1 MTDINKQKFLTEL
14 GKLLTFMYEE
24 DRQLALS
31 IYDEVFEQAED
42 EQAVLSALVSPTR
55 QAVIIARAYNAKERK
70 LQIHSQSREGEEY
83 YDPAE
88 DVPDFVRAIEDTV
101 PFDFTYTPE
110 PVSED
115 QISLF
120 DEGAEVQSVDEPE
133 DDSVVSEQTAAEE
146 EIPVEEA
153 EEINEEKAEENLV
166 SEENQEAEVSEE
178 DSQEEVPEE
187 NSQEEAPEEDSQ
199 EEVPEENSQEEVPEE
214 DSQEEATEEE
224 SEDTEKD
231 TEESGNDVE
240 DKEETTEPEAQKQ
253 LSQDEKTEAFIKD
266 FEIKPAPVEAFE
278 NEETEADAEEE
289 DSIYTGETISKPRIF
304 LLILYILFA
313 VPITAVGIVLLLVP
327 TLLALALAIA
337 FISAGSV
344 LLAATF
350 SGFAVFADIMVML
363 GAALIVLALGLLLL
377 WLFIWFIGGAMASLV
392 RSVLD
397 LAHKWCYKEVP
408 AV

>member
-70 LQIHSQSREGEEY
+70 LQIYSQSRDGEGY

-110 PVSED
+110 FVSED

-120 DEGAEVQSVDEPE
+120 EEESEVQSADEPE
-133 DDSVVSEQTAAEE
+133 DDSVVPEQATVEE
-146 EIPVEEA
+146 EIPVEETE
-153 EEINEEKAEENLV
+153 EEIHEEKAEENVV

-178 DSQEEVPEE
+178 DSHAETP
-187 NSQEEAPEEDSQ
+187 
-199 EEVPEENSQEEVPEE
+199 
-214 DSQEEATEEE
+214 EEE

-231 TEESGNDVE
+231 TEESGSDFE
-240 DKEETTEPEAQKQ
+240 DKEENTELEAQKQ
-253 LSQDEKTEAFIKD
+253 LSQDEKTEAFIKE
-266 FEIKPAPVEAFE
+266 FEIKPAPVEASEDEE
-278 NEETEADAEEE
+278 NESEEEEE

-313 VPITAVGIVLLLVP
+313 VPITAAGVVLLLIP
-327 TLLALALAIA
+327 TMLCLTLAIA

>member
-70 LQIHSQSREGEEY
+70 LQIYSQSRDGEEY

-120 DEGAEVQSVDEPE
+120 DEGSEVQSANEPE

-153 EEINEEKAEENLV
+153 EEITEEKAEENVV

-178 DSQEEVPEE
+178 GSQEEVPEE
-187 NSQEEAPEEDSQ
+187 NSPEEAPEEDSQ
-199 EEVPEENSQEEVPEE
+199 EETP
-214 DSQEEATEEE
+214 EEE

-231 TEESGNDVE
+231 TEESGNNVE
-240 DKEETTEPEAQKQ
+240 DKEKNTEPEAQKQ
-253 LSQDEKTEAFIKD
+253 LSQDEKTEAFIRE
-266 FEIKPAPVEAFE
+266 FEIKPAPVEASKD
-278 NEETEADAEEE
+278 EETEAEDEEE
-289 DSIYTGETISKPRIF
+289 DSIYTGETVSKPRIF
-304 LLILYILFA
+304 LLMLYILFA

-363 GAALIVLALGLLLL
+363 GAALIVLSLGLLLL

>member
-70 LQIHSQSREGEEY
+70 LQIYSQSRDGEGY

-110 PVSED
+110 FVSED

-120 DEGAEVQSVDEPE
+120 EEESEVQSADEPE
-133 DDSVVSEQTAAEE
+133 DDSVVPEQATVEE
-146 EIPVEEA
+146 EIPVEETE
-153 EEINEEKAEENLV
+153 EEIHEEKAEENVV

-178 DSQEEVPEE
+178 DSHAETP
-187 NSQEEAPEEDSQ
+187 
-199 EEVPEENSQEEVPEE
+199 
-214 DSQEEATEEE
+214 EEE

-231 TEESGNDVE
+231 TEESGSDFE
-240 DKEETTEPEAQKQ
+240 DKEENTELEAQKQ
-253 LSQDEKTEAFIKD
+253 LSQDEKTEAFIKE
-266 FEIKPAPVEAFE
+266 FEIKPAPVEASEDEE
-278 NEETEADAEEE
+278 NESEEE
-289 DSIYTGETISKPRIF
+289 EENSIYTGETISKPRIF

-313 VPITAVGIVLLLVP
+313 VPITAAGVVLLLIP
-327 TLLALALAIA
+327 TMLCLTLAIA